1 MTQRQPL
8 RSMKSTP
15 ILLAIAAV
23 CFLPGSRAAAD
34 DAEYRTKLAA
44 AVRASAER
52 VLPSVVTI
60 EIVGAA
66 GAPGGEVEQDAP
78 TSGIVLDTDGYVLA
92 SSIVVRRPSASIL
105 VVLPD
110 RSRHPAKVIARDN
123 HRDLV
128 LLKIKTEKQLTAV
141 ELPDEL
147 DLRVGQTT
155 IAVGR
160 YGNDVAPLVSSGV
173 LSATDRLDGI
183 ALQTDARVGPSLYGG
198 PLIDL
203 KGNVLGVLVPAV
215 APGGAP
221 DPTSWYDSGIAFA
234 IPTNIIKRKLA
245 RLRDGKDIDKG
256 VIGVVAKVKDPFA
269 ASTELGAV
277 RARSPAESAGLKAG
291 DQVLAVAGQRVR
303 RFQEIRQVLGSYD
316 AGEIIKIE
324 YERDGDRQ
332 EVEVELAKTIP
343 PLQPQRLGVL
353 TREEPTGEEGDE
365 EDKVEV
371 VVDAIV
377 PSSVADGKLQV
388 DDVIL
393 RVAGAQIS
401 DADSLRRQM
410 ISAQAETAIKIT
422 YRRGDE
428 EQELSITPT
437 SIAGKAL
444 DAAPEAWA
452 QPSEQEWEVS
462 PVKLPDVGNVAAYL
476 APPADTDVGQLGL
489 LVLLLNPGQDN
500 PAEIL
505 KSWSETARQAGVVVC
520 AVAPQTKERWQ
531 PKEIEDVGRIAGA
544 VLKLA
549 PIERTAVAVAA
560 AGALSGGKAAA
571 ADSMALA
578 VAVSESKTFFGAA
591 VSSQAKPPAVRLREN
606 DASAG
611 LQILVPIGEQD
622 DPPVWGAAL
631 ERGGYPIVLGG
642 ELDQAALLRWVR
654 LLQSI

>member
-1 MTQRQPL
+1 MTLRQPL
-8 RSMKSTP
+8 RSIKSTP
-15 ILLAIAAV
+15 ILFAIAAV

-128 LLKIKTEKQLTAV
+128 LLKIKTEKELTAV
-141 ELPDEL
+141 ELPDKL

-221 DPTSWYDSGIAFA
+221 DATSWYDSGIAFA

-277 RARSPAESAGLKAG
+277 RARSPAETVGLKAG
-291 DQVLAVAGQRVR
+291 DKVIAVAGQPVR

-316 AGEIIKIE
+316 AGETIKIE

-353 TREEPTGEEGDE
+353 TREEPTGED
-365 EDKVEV
+365 DKVEV
-371 VVDAIV
+371 VIDAIV
-377 PSSVADGKLQV
+377 PSSVVDGKLQV

-401 DADSLRRQM
+401 DVDSLRRQM
-410 ISAQAETAIKIT
+410 ISAQPETAIKIT
-422 YRRGDE
+422 IRRGDE

-437 SIAGKAL
+437 SIAGKAARRCTGSL
-444 DAAPEAWA
+444 GSAERTGMG
-452 QPSEQEWEVS
+452 S
-462 PVKLPDVGNVAAYL
+462 VAAETPRRWQCRRL
-476 APPADTDVGQLGL
+476 PSAASRCRRRST
-489 LVLLLNPGQDN
+489 
-500 PAEIL
+500 
-505 KSWSETARQAGVVVC
+505 WSAAAVIEPRARQ
-520 AVAPQTKERWQ
+520 PRRNPE
-531 PKEIEDVGRIAGA
+531 
-544 VLKLA
+544 
-549 PIERTAVAVAA
+549 
-560 AGALSGGKAAA
+560 
-571 ADSMALA
+571 
-578 VAVSESKTFFGAA
+578 
-591 VSSQAKPPAVRLREN
+591 
-606 DASAG
+606 
-611 LQILVPIGEQD
+611 ILVPDRSPSWRGRLRRGTANQRALAAEGNRRCRPD
-622 DPPVWGAAL
+622 RWSRFETGAH
-631 ERGGYPIVLGG
+631 
-642 ELDQAALLRWVR
+642 
-654 LLQSI
+654 